1 MRTELKKETK
11 TRTITAVSEK
21 KEGEKSIEFV
31 TKEEVYSPLS
41 EVLQSEID
49 KTWRIR
55 KRKTVPPV
63 LPAVKGWDFNSTSSQ
78 AHLTNL

>member
-11 TRTITAVSEK
+11 TRTITAVGEK

-49 KTWRIR
+49 KTWRTR

-63 LPAVKGWDFNSTSSQ
+63 LPAVKGWGFDFTSSQ
-78 AHLTNL
+78 TLN

>member
-1 MRTELKKETK
+1 MRTELKRETK

-21 KEGEKSIEFV
+21 KEGGKSIEFV

-41 EVLQSEID
+41 DAFQSEID
-49 KTWRIR
+49 RTWRIR

-63 LPAVKGWDFNSTSSQ
+63 LPAVKGWYFNPALTSTNQ
-78 AHLTNL
+78 

>member
-11 TRTITAVSEK
+11 TRTIIAVGEK
-21 KEGEKSIEFV
+21 KEGGKSIEFV
-31 TKEEVYSPLS
+31 TKEEVYSPLF

-49 KTWRIR
+49 KTWRTR

-63 LPAVKGWDFNSTSSQ
+63 LPAVKGWGVRFYLFSNT
-78 AHLTNL
+78 